1 MATTTP
7 ELVAEQGLAP
17 IVEIRVLGGL
27 SVTRGGAEAP
37 LPPSR
42 KTRALVAYLAVAERP
57 QRRERLCEVFWDIP
71 DDPRAA
77 LRWSL
82 SRLRHAVGDALE
94 TSRDTVALRREAI
107 VLDYDRLRKALSG
120 DPATLDSGELE
131 AVAGLFRGPFLD
143 DLSLPR
149 CPDFEAWR
157 IAHANEAEIGQLRI
171 LRALVDRLADDPA
184 RALTHARSLELLNP
198 GDSALAAEVKELSAR
213 SRQDALAQ
221 TAAPATSADASAE
234 KPRPP
239 PIAQE
244 IRYCRAADGTQ
255 LAYAIT
261 GEGYPLLKCANWMS
275 DLQYDWDSSVW
286 RHWIASLSEHNR
298 LIRYDQRGNGL
309 SDRNAED
316 LSFDAQLN
324 DLEAVADAA
333 RLDRFAL
340 LGISAGAALSIA
352 YAVRHPQRV
361 SHLILYG
368 GRPRGWKHS
377 GTPLDQARRAAMVT
391 LIRAGWG
398 QDNPAFRQMFTS
410 LFIPDATLEQMD
422 WYNELQRRTVSPENA
437 ARLHEAS
444 GDTQVT
450 HLLEQ
455 VATPTLVLHSEGDA
469 LVPFDLG
476 RELAIG
482 IPDAR
487 FVALD
492 SRNHILLADEPALQ
506 RFLDELRRFV
516 G

>member
-1 MATTTP
+1 M
-7 ELVAEQGLAP
+7 
-17 IVEIRVLGGL
+17 
-27 SVTRGGAEAP
+27 
-37 LPPSR
+37 
-42 KTRALVAYLAVAERP
+42 
-57 QRRERLCEVFWDIP
+57 
-71 DDPRAA
+71 
-77 LRWSL
+77 
-82 SRLRHAVGDALE
+82 
-94 TSRDTVALRREAI
+94 
-107 VLDYDRLRKALSG
+107 
-120 DPATLDSGELE
+120 
-131 AVAGLFRGPFLD
+131 
-143 DLSLPR
+143 
-149 CPDFEAWR
+149 
-157 IAHANEAEIGQLRI
+157 
-171 LRALVDRLADDPA
+171 
-184 RALTHARSLELLNP
+184 
-198 GDSALAAEVKELSAR
+198 
-213 SRQDALAQ
+213 
-221 TAAPATSADASAE
+221 
-234 KPRPP
+234 PP